1 MQARNHAC
9 DVLKRAVAAH
19 GAWSPLGVH
28 ADLLVLVWVQ
38 LAVILGLSL
47 FLGFAALKGLFDHFG
62 RDGQEEARLAIVCC
76 RA

>member
-1 MQARNHAC
+1 MARGH
-9 DVLKRAVAAH
+9 
-19 GAWSPLGVH
+19 PLGVH

-62 RDGQEEARLAIVCC
+62 RDARRRLDSPLFAAVHESVNGTK
-76 RA
+76 RT

>member
-1 MQARNHAC
+1 MARGH
-9 DVLKRAVAAH
+9 
-19 GAWSPLGVH
+19 PLGVH